1 LDVGGEQTKSTPLD
15 PFSRR
20 LLRLAGLLAVLVIL
34 VALNAV
40 LRGGEENPFNPNPV
54 AAAAERTQAETGG
67 RMSMT
72 ASYRLPTG
80 QSMTMDG
87 DGAYDNRA
95 QRAQRA
101 QFSMELQAPA
111 PVGSMTMEVVASDE
125 RAYLRSSML
134 TSQLPAGKEWISVD
148 PESGDLDEGS
158 LPGSTDPREQLE
170 MLEAISG
177 RIETLGQESIRGAI
191 TTHYRGTID
200 LASYAE
206 LAREGGA
213 DEAADLFEELGG
225 AAEAE
230 AWIDRAG
237 RLRQMRMILSLAPS
251 PGSAPM
257 TMDMTIELYDFGAT
271 PAIALP
277 SPAAVIDA
285 GEWADAAA
293 AGLPI

>member
-20 LLRLAGLLAVLVIL
+20 LLRLAGVLGVLVIL

-40 LRGGEENPFNPNPV
+40 LRGGEDNPFNPNPV

-80 QSMTMDG
+80 QPMTMNG
-87 DGAYDNRA
+87 DGAYDNRT
-95 QRAQRA
+95 RRA

-134 TSQLPAGKEWISVD
+134 SGQLPAGKEWISVD

-200 LASYAE
+200 LASYAD

-213 DEAADLFEELGG
+213 DEAADLFEEMGG
-225 AAEAE
+225 SADAE

-237 RLRQMRMILSLAPS
+237 RLRQMRMVLNLALS

-285 GEWADAAA
+285 GEWAGAAA
-293 AGLPI
+293 TGLPI